1 MFKAA
6 LLETL
11 YVFYWLGVVI
21 AYATLLIMV
30 PLSPVIFD
38 WSAWWYVILIPLE
51 MFLFVF
57 AKIWLNKLG

>member
-6 LLETL
+6 LLETF
-11 YVFYWLGVVI
+11 YVFYCLGVVI

-38 WSAWWYVILIPLE
+38 WSTWWYVILIPLE
-51 MFLFVF
+51 VFLFVF